1 MKKLLSLPQNL
12 VDQFFKI
19 ENKDEKEWFC
29 AADPIEKRV
38 GSGGG
43 TSWLLFNSWKSDG
56 EGSFRDWVK
65 KEKRI
70 IIHAGGQSRRLPSY
84 APSGKILCPIPI
96 FRWERSQKIDQ
107 NLLDL
112 QIPLYE
118 EILSKSSDN
127 LRTIIA
133 SGDIYVRAEECI
145 DEVPD
150 ADIVCYGLWADP
162 EQATNH
168 GVFVCDNKNPKALVK
183 MLQKPSVR
191 ELQEISSSH
200 LFFMD
205 IGVWVLSERAVE
217 VLLKKSGYLIHDDGR
232 ISIDNELNFYDLYSD
247 FGLGL
252 GSSPSLND
260 DLINSLSVAIVNL
273 PNGEFYHYG
282 TSKELISSTL
292 KIQNKVVNQ
301 QAILHKDMKPHS
313 SIFVQNSD
321 IKIKLEAVQRNLWI
335 ENSFIGKNWSLHSNH
350 IITGI
355 PENNWNINLEEN
367 CCLDIVPIG
376 NEKYCVR
383 PYGFYD
389 AFRGGIDDLET
400 LYLGSPIGEWLNE
413 RGILLDEFKSDL
425 LKDIQLLPIF
435 PIVDLDDIESAINW
449 FICASTDLDFNEIW
463 MSSEKLSANE
473 ILEKANLVRLYE
485 QRTVFRN
492 LNIPLLHKNYKKSV
506 FYQLDL
512 DDVAQKVVTNNINL
526 EVNDGFISDSFFEI
540 QEQMLQAR
548 IHQISGKSFSKKEQ
562 KAFQILGD
570 TLIDTLNNDNQH
582 EPILNVYQDQIV
594 WGRSPVRIDVAGGW
608 SDTPP
613 FSLLNGGSVVNLAI
627 ELNGQPPLQVF
638 IKPTT
643 TYKIVLRSIDIGSR
657 EIIEDYESLMNF
669 KSVGS
674 EFSITKAALYLV
686 GFHPKFS
693 NNKYTTLKEQLMAFG
708 SGIEISTLAAIPKG
722 SGLGTSSI
730 LASTILGALSDFCK
744 KGWDYN
750 EICHRTLVL
759 EQLLTTGGGWQDQ
772 YGGILPGI
780 KLLETSKGF
789 LQKPH
794 VKWAPDYLFT
804 NPEYSSCMLL
814 YYTGVTRTAKNI
826 LSEIVRKMFLN
837 ERSNNFVLNNIKQHA
852 KDTFETLQENNF
864 EGFAS
869 CVDKAWGQNKLLD
882 YGTNPPEIE
891 AVIKMVKDYTLAVKL
906 PGAGGGGY
914 LYMIAKDPEA
924 AGKIRKLLN
933 ANPINKNARFVDMK
947 ISSNGLQITRS

>member
-12 VDQFFKI
+12 VDQFFKVEKRD
-19 ENKDEKEWFC
+19 ENEWFC
-29 AADPIEKRV
+29 AADPIENRV

-43 TSWLLFNSWKSDG
+43 TAWLLFNSWKSDG
-56 EGSFRDWVK
+56 KDSYRDWVK

-118 EILSKSSDN
+118 EILNKSSDS

-133 SGDIYVRAEECI
+133 SGDIYVRAEASI

-168 GVFVCDNKNPKALVK
+168 GVFICDNKNPKTLIK

-191 ELQEISSSH
+191 TLQEMSSTN

-217 VLLKKSGYLIHDDGR
+217 VLLKKSGYLINEDGSL
-232 ISIDNELNFYDLYSD
+232 SIDGELNFYDLYSD

-252 GSSPSLND
+252 GTNPSVND
-260 DLINSLSVAIVNL
+260 PLINDLSVAIVNL
-273 PNGEFYHYG
+273 PKGEFYHYG

-292 KIQNKVVNQ
+292 KIQNKVINQ

-313 SIFVQNSD
+313 SLFVQNAD
-321 IKIKLEAVQRNLWI
+321 IKIKLTASQRNLWI
-335 ENSFIGKNWSLHSNH
+335 ENSFIGKNWKLHSNH
-350 IITGI
+350 VITGI
-355 PENNWNINLEEN
+355 PKNDWNINLFEN

-376 NEKYCVR
+376 EENYCVR

-389 AFRGGIDDLET
+389 ASRGAIDDLET
-400 LYLGSPIGEWLNE
+400 LYLGSPISEWLKD
-413 RGILLDEFKSDL
+413 RGILSTYFKDDF
-425 LKDIQLLPIF
+425 LKDLQLLPLF
-435 PIVDLDDIESAINW
+435 PIVKIEGIEQAIHW
-449 FICASTDLDFNEIW
+449 FIDPSTAVAFKETW
-463 MSSEKLSANE
+463 EQAEKLSANE

-485 QRTVFRN
+485 QRTFFRN

-512 DDVAQKVVTNNINL
+512 DDVAHKIVNNNIVLETNNNF
-526 EVNDGFISDSFFEI
+526 GSDAFLEI
-540 QEQMLQAR
+540 QEQMLRAR
-548 IHQISGKSFSKKEQ
+548 IHQISGKNFAKEEEN
-562 KAFQILGD
+562 AFRILRHS
-570 TLIDTLNNDNQH
+570 LIETLNNENEQDPQ
-582 EPILNVYQDQIV
+582 LNVYQDQIV
-594 WGRSPVRIDVAGGW
+594 WGRSPVRIDIAGGW

-638 IKPTT
+638 IKPSS
-643 TYKIVLRSIDIGSR
+643 TYNIVLRSIDIGSS
-657 EIIEDYESLMNF
+657 EIIEDYTSLEHF

-674 EFSITKAALYLV
+674 EFSITKAALNLV

-693 NNKYTTLKEQLMAFG
+693 RNKYKSLKEQLVAFG

-730 LASTILGALSDFCK
+730 LAATILGALSNFCK
-744 KGWDYN
+744 KGWDHN

-780 KLLETSKGF
+780 KLLETTKGF
-789 LQKPH
+789 LQKPQ
-794 VKWAPDYLFT
+794 VKWGPDYLFT

-837 ERSNNFVLNNIKQHA
+837 ESSNNFVLNNIKQHA
-852 KDTFETLQENNF
+852 HDTFGMLQENNF

-869 CVDKAWGQNKLLD
+869 CVAKTWSQNKLLD
-882 YGTNPPEIE
+882 SGTNPPEIE
-891 AVIKMVKDYTLAVKL
+891 AIIKMVKDYTLALKL

-914 LYMIAKDPEA
+914 LYMIAKDPES

-947 ISSNGLQITRS
+947 ISSNGFQITRS